1 MVFFFFSWILLLFLW
16 SNRLLPIWS
25 LVPLPF
31 LNPTWSSGSSQFM
44 DCWSLAWW
52 ILSITLLACEM
63 SAVLWYLNILWHCFS
78 FYGITEY
85 YRDSFFQYFNVVV
98 SSLSQA
104 CSENKP
110 LSYEHK
116 VPLFWF
122 LSSLLLNLGVVF
134 FLFLIILSTEILL
147 SVYLLFSS
155 SLENFYPLFKY
166 YFCFAFCVFLKYIL
180 FQCIFY
186 LLLLFIFWTTVI
198 CIPYHLKLSHTV
210 SDLFTFFHCLFSLFY
225 FKKCYY
231 FSDFLF
237 TNLSFCRVQLL

>member
-1 MVFFFFSWILLLFLW
+1 M
-16 SNRLLPIWS
+16 
-25 LVPLPF
+25 
-31 LNPTWSSGSSQFM
+31 
-44 DCWSLAWW
+44 
-52 ILSITLLACEM
+52 
-63 SAVLWYLNILWHCFS
+63 
-78 FYGITEY
+78 
-85 YRDSFFQYFNVVV
+85 V

-225 FKKCYY
+225 FKKCNY
-231 FSDFLF
+231 FSDSLF
-237 TNLSFCRVQLL
+237 TSLSFCMVQLL